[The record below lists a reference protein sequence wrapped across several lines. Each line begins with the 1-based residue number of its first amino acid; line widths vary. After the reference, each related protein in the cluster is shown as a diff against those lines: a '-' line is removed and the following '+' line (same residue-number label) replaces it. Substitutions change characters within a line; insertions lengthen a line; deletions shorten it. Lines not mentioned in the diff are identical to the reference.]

1 MFVTFPSFEYVV
13 PPALKQAGE
22 TRWRTF
28 EHLGQGF
35 FVAVMTLSG
44 DPPEHRRTLLM
55 TWDSDLVH
63 MIESPKLA
71 ATLHSLHYL
80 SPWQGGAGESLCRE
94 VREIW
99 RGVDRHAGGAEVI
112 TLKTPDG
119 SAFCRQDAIPVA
131 PSVQQKSLLAT
142 IGAR

>member
-1 MFVTFPSFEYVV
+1 MFFTFPSFEYVV
-13 PPALKQAGE
+13 PPEMKQVGE

-28 EHLGQGF
+28 EHIGQGL

-44 DPPEHRRTLLM
+44 EPPERRRTLLM

-63 MIESPKLA
+63 MIESRKLA

-80 SPWQGGAGESLCRE
+80 SPWQDGGGEPLCRE

-99 RGVDRHAGGAEVI
+99 RGVDRDADGAEVI
-112 TLKTPDG
+112 TFKTADG
-119 SAFCRQDAIPVA
+119 SAFCGQDAIPVP
-131 PSVQQKSLLAT
+131 PSVQQNSLLAT
-142 IGAR
+142 IGAL